1 MHIIREKVIDGVKY
15 IFEHVCKKCENGC
28 KMKFEGE
35 FKAFLTSIK
44 NLTES
49 QNITIDKAMDYLKI
63 PASHRQFY
71 LEEFKKIKS
80 ETN

>member
-1 MHIIREKVIDGVKY
+1 ME
-15 IFEHVCKKCENGC
+15 
-28 KMKFEGE
+28 FEGE
-35 FKAFLTSIK
+35 FKAFLTSTK